1 MSKFI
6 ITGGNPISGHHR
18 APGNKNAALPM
29 IACSVM
35 AEGIVEIRNLPL
47 ISDVRVMLEIVESLG
62 AKVCLDEAAHS
73 VRIDPAAITP
83 RPLDAELC
91 RKVRTSILF
100 AGPLAAR
107 FGEAVIPSPGGD
119 NIGRRRLDTHFDG
132 LRGLGMEITETN
144 PFIFRRTAPLRGR
157 RLLFDEASV
166 TATENVVMAAA
177 LAEGRTTIYNAACEP
192 HVQDLCRMLHS
203 MGASITGIGTNCIA
217 IDGVKKLS
225 GATATIGGDAIEA
238 ASFIAA
244 AAATRGSLTVEGI
257 NAEEFEIIA
266 RPFAR
271 LGVAWETR
279 ADGTLYLPAAQTLR
293 VVNDVDNAIP
303 KIEDGI
309 WPAIPSDIMSALIV
323 LATQVDGVVMFFEK
337 MFESR
342 MFFVDHLIGMGAR
355 IVLCDPHR
363 AIVHGPAG
371 LHGNPVAS
379 PDIRAGMALLIAA
392 LCAKG
397 RTVIDR
403 ADRIDRGYEDI
414 DAALRA
420 MGAQIEREEN

>member
-1 MSKFI
+1 MSKFV
-6 ITGGNPISGHHR
+6 ITGGNPIGGHHK

-29 IACSVM
+29 IACAVM
-35 AEGIVEIRNLPL
+35 AEGPVELLNLPL
-47 ISDVRVMLEIVESLG
+47 ISDVRVMLDIVESLG
-62 AKVCLDEAAHS
+62 AKVWLDEKNHS
-73 VRIDPAAITP
+73 VRIDPTSITP
-83 RPLDAELC
+83 KPLCAELC

-100 AGPLAAR
+100 AGPLVAR
-107 FGEAVIPSPGGD
+107 FGEAIIPSPGGD

-132 LRGLGMEITETN
+132 LRGLGVDITETN
-144 PFIFRRTAPLRGR
+144 PFIFRRSKPLQGK

-177 LAEGRTTIYNAACEP
+177 LAEGHTTIYNAACEP
-192 HVQDLCRMLHS
+192 HVQDLCHMLNS
-203 MGASITGIGTNCIA
+203 MGASITGIGTNCIC
-217 IDGVKKLS
+217 IEGVKKLS
-225 GATATIGGDAIEA
+225 GTTAHISGDAIEA

-244 AAATRGSLTVEGI
+244 AAATHGSLTVEGI
-257 NAEEFEIIA
+257 NVEEFEMIA

-271 LGVAWETR
+271 LGVTWETR
-279 ADGTLYLPAAQTLR
+279 ADGTLYLPEVQTLK

-323 LATQVDGVVMFFEK
+323 LATQVDGVIMFFEK

-342 MFFVDHLIGMGAR
+342 MFFVDHLVGMGAR

-363 AIVHGPAG
+363 AIVHGPVD
-371 LHGNPVAS
+371 LHSSSVSS

-392 LCAKG
+392 LSAKG
-397 RTVIDR
+397 TTVIER
-403 ADRIDRGYEDI
+403 ADRIDRGYEAI
-414 DAALRA
+414 EVALQA
-420 MGAQIEREEN
+420 MGANIERKN